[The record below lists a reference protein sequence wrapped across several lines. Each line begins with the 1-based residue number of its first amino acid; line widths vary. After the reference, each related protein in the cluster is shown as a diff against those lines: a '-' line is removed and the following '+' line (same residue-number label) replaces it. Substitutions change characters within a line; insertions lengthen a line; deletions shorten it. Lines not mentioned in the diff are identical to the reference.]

1 MPDTKEW
8 DELFDA
14 AHDWN
19 VEMEPDT
26 YASLDSATAGFAET
40 LGITLDRPTLE
51 AALFCISNIVGIAW
65 MCEASERGAATV
77 LALNDDTEPSP
88 ENQIL
93 AFKSMRYVIVKRL
106 DLEMLADA

>member
-8 DELFDA
+8 NALLDA
-14 AHDWN
+14 AHDWPK
-19 VEMEPDT
+19 EMEPGT
-26 YASLDSATAGFAET
+26 YASLDNATAGFAET

-51 AALFCISNIVGIAW
+51 AALFCISNIIGLAW
-65 MCEASERGAATV
+65 MCEASERGAKAV
-77 LALNDDTEPSP
+77 LALNDDTEPSR

-93 AFKSMRYVIVKRL
+93 AFKSMRYLIVKRL